1 MEIKAYG
8 LNHHPDISSFFD
20 DYGVD
25 NSDDL
30 FDAFDNQAVD
40 IDGVKAVCYYVED
53 DPDNIEMHIL
63 CDYWDHDTIKHTIA
77 NFLNSDL
84 CESKKSD
91 QDESKGANEAA
102 GEPSDVKDIAAYIK
116 SLDPQTAPMY
126 DAFGNKTG
134 TVSFPKW
141 YSDTKKLLF
150 PCKFYSDEDMNKIIK
165 QGDEFISKKFG
176 EGAYELTLEKV
187 FSNAFH
193 SNCYA
198 VRIKPA
204 VKEASGKAE
213 SKKSEAI
220 SPKLQ
225 LRKKFQAFD
234 NLAKKLAFFRV
245 SGKSAKDWYE
255 GDYDSIGDF
264 YDEESD
270 AKEAAEKVFDDF
282 DEYVDYRVDYD
293 GSASELNYC
302 PVFKFK
308 PEFWE
313 LSVNDMSEV
322 LAMLDDALQEY
333 V

>member
-30 FDAFDNQAVD
+30 FDAFGDQAVD

-84 CESKKSD
+84 C
-91 QDESKGANEAA
+91 
-102 GEPSDVKDIAAYIK
+102 
-116 SLDPQTAPMY
+116 
-126 DAFGNKTG
+126 
-134 TVSFPKW
+134 
-141 YSDTKKLLF
+141 
-150 PCKFYSDEDMNKIIK
+150 
-165 QGDEFISKKFG
+165 
-176 EGAYELTLEKV
+176 
-187 FSNAFH
+187 
-193 SNCYA
+193 
-198 VRIKPA
+198 
-204 VKEASGKAE
+204 E

-322 LAMLDDALQEY
+322 LSMLDDALQEY

>member
-8 LNHHPDISSFFD
+8 LNNHPDISSFFD

-30 FDAFDNQAVD
+30 FDAFGNQAVD

-84 CESKKSD
+84 CESKKS
-91 QDESKGANEAA
+91 EYFN
-102 GEPSDVKDIAAYIK
+102 PSDEFYRAK
-116 SLDPQTAPMY
+116 SAIDKWLAKNDVVSYEYDGATRDTYHGGAPKGDWAITWDTDNGRKRAVLHVGPYETKVNSFNDRIDLCLTADGLNSGKPM
-126 DAFGNKTG
+126 
-134 TVSFPKW
+134 W
-141 YSDTKKLLF
+141 YTSASDVLYALEE
-150 PCKFYSDEDMNKIIK
+150 YVND
-165 QGDEFISKKFG
+165 
-176 EGAYELTLEKV
+176 TL
-187 FSNAFH
+187 
-193 SNCYA
+193 
-198 VRIKPA
+198 
-204 VKEASGKAE
+204 SGKAE